1 MRAGILTPLAICTV
15 IGASGGMLAL
25 NLVPGSLAGA
35 GLLGAAHGFVFA
47 LLCAGRARSSGAG
60 LIWGLG
66 YAFFAWL
73 AVPAGILPVASGAMP
88 EMGMLDT
95 ARAHVPELVAY
106 IVFLGTPL
114 GIALGIWGSAQPH
127 VAGAGVRARFSWPRA
142 LVVGGLAGLFGGW
155 AFGKWMAQVGFY
167 PLVASLINSTS
178 AEVGTTL
185 HFVFALLIGASF
197 GVLFQR
203 DVRGHGSSVGWGL
216 AYGILWWFL
225 GALTILPLWLGK
237 VPDWSH
243 RGLGALFGSL
253 VGHAVYG
260 VIVGLVYATV
270 DRLWVGFFTES
281 DPINREA
288 EGPGLHVLHWLQ
300 WGLLAGLAGG
310 ALVSPV
316 LWATGHLPLVA
327 ALVGSSS
334 PALGVAVHLVIG
346 AMVGASYGVLFQ
358 HEAPNFGSG
367 IAWGLCYGLI
377 WWFIGP
383 LTLMPILLGG
393 SFDWSVAAASGLLPS
408 LIAHLL
414 YGAATAFVFSLLE
427 RRHAEWLLLDPRL
440 AARAARRRR
449 PIGTPA
455 PALWLFVLGLG
466 VGLPVF
472 LGG

>member
-1 MRAGILTPLAICTV
+1 MRTGILTPLAICAV
-15 IGASGGMLAL
+15 IGATGAMLAV
-25 NLVPGSLAGA
+25 NLVPGPLVDA
-35 GLLGAAHGFVFA
+35 GLVGAAHGLVFA
-47 LLCAGRARSSGAG
+47 SLCAGRARSPGAG

-73 AVPAGILPVASGAMP
+73 AVPAGIVPVASGAMP

-114 GIALGIWGSAQPH
+114 GITLGIWGNAQPQ
-127 VAGAGVRARFSWPRA
+127 GDRGSRFHWPRA
-142 LVVGGLAGLFGGW
+142 LVVGGLAGMLGGW

-167 PLVASLINSTS
+167 PLVASLVNSTS
-178 AEVGTTL
+178 AGVGTTL
-185 HFVFALLIGASF
+185 HFVFAVIIGASF

-216 AYGILWWFL
+216 GYGILWWFL
-225 GALTILPLWLGK
+225 GALTIMPLWLGK
-237 VPDWSH
+237 APDWSYL
-243 RGLGALFGSL
+243 GLARLFGSL

-281 DPINREA
+281 DPINREP
-288 EGPGLHVLHWLQ
+288 EGPGVHVLHWLQ

-310 ALVSPV
+310 VLVSPV
-316 LWATGHLPLVA
+316 LWATGQVPLVA
-327 ALVGSSS
+327 ALVGGTS
-334 PALGVAVHLVIG
+334 PIVGVAVHLVVS

-377 WWFIGP
+377 WWFLGP

-393 SFDWSVAAASGLLPS
+393 SFDWSVAAAGGLLPS
-408 LIAHLL
+408 LIAHLVH
-414 YGAATAFVFSLLE
+414 GGVTALVFSLLE

-449 PIGTPA
+449 PVGTPA